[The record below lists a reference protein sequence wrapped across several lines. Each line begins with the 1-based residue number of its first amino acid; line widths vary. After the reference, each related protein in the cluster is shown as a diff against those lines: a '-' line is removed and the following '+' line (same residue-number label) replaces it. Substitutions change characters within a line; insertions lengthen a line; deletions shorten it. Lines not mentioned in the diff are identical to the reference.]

1 MGVFGWILYV
11 ISGIAFY
18 FIIESMV
25 KKFNIG
31 KIDKIVFS
39 NILVILLSG
48 LCFRYSLRY
57 TENIFLIF
65 VFMMITDIIYN
76 TYIIDRDFF
85 DKGNDNIRYYI
96 SLIISGFIINQEFIN
111 NVNSIFLTGKEFRII
126 IWMLIIIYLYS
137 FGKNRDFF
145 KVKNVKSSKFMSVNN
160 VLNSYSRF
168 KYYYY
173 DECDYDNKE
182 ISNILYAIM
191 IYEDSKRNKVL
202 RYYDNLKYKI
212 NGKKNKFGI
221 MQVES
226 KKMISDGESIELVYK
241 KIIKIYDGMKKKDI
255 NKLFDKYYG
264 YDNESVKYIFEIIKK
279 F

>member
-1 MGVFGWILYV
+1 
-11 ISGIAFY
+11 
-18 FIIESMV
+18 
-25 KKFNIG
+25 
-31 KIDKIVFS
+31 
-39 NILVILLSG
+39 
-48 LCFRYSLRY
+48 
-57 TENIFLIF
+57 
-65 VFMMITDIIYN
+65 
-76 TYIIDRDFF
+76 
-85 DKGNDNIRYYI
+85 
-96 SLIISGFIINQEFIN
+96 
-111 NVNSIFLTGKEFRII
+111 
-126 IWMLIIIYLYS
+126 
-137 FGKNRDFF
+137 
-145 KVKNVKSSKFMSVNN
+145 MSVNN